1 MLHLT
6 QILTVSHTGNQSS
19 IWLETLHRVSGEMK
33 QNNSLTD
40 VMTELVYINS
50 SIIVVIILA
59 LCSIHCSRDK
69 IGWFCSYIR
78 MSINK
83 PVDYNEAPTIEL
95 VELDPD
101 ERVKPLKGISSVN
114 AEHTEPLVQ
123 LLIKTISPSFLCLV

>member
-1 MLHLT
+1 
-6 QILTVSHTGNQSS
+6 
-19 IWLETLHRVSGEMK
+19 MK

-40 VMTELVYINS
+40 VMAELVYINS

-101 ERVKPLKGISSVN
+101 ERVEPLKGISSVN
-114 AEHTEPLVQ
+114 AEHTEPLAHDIVQ
-123 LLIKTISPSFLCLV
+123 LLI